1 VCNLLCYPASVSQVF
16 LPARVNEIFHSPQ
29 YHGMYQG
36 HYSDPRH
43 PGGPGTTDRHQS
55 SPHNEPTTS
64 PAEETTHRR
73 AYTQPVG
80 GTFLPPL
87 PPLQSSSHQS
97 HPSFSPNYY
106 PSYSSHTPSTS
117 APAGLHMAGYPNG
130 PMSAPPPGS
139 QGGYQYPLT
148 SPLNQPTQLRG
159 PPNVPP
165 HHQYGES
172 PRLPPG
178 GGPGNWSSSP
188 GMRPLSPTSP
198 TTHLGPPG
206 IAASSGSSSS
216 GFPSVTRTPGNLPPP
231 KNHKR
236 RSGSISVSPGSWDD
250 DKYGALGDLGEET
263 EEQPWGMPPDEY
275 KALNPR
281 DKKQV
286 RNR

>member
-1 VCNLLCYPASVSQVF
+1 
-16 LPARVNEIFHSPQ
+16 
-29 YHGMYQG
+29 MYQS

-43 PGGPGTTDRHQS
+43 PGGAGQTDRHQS
-55 SPHNEPTTS
+55 SPHNESTTS
-64 PAEETTHRR
+64 PNEETTHRR

-87 PPLQSSSHQS
+87 PPLQSSSHPN
-97 HPSFSPNYY
+97 HPSFSPNFY
-106 PSYSSHTPSTS
+106 PSYSSHAASTS

-130 PMSAPPPGS
+130 PMSAPPPAG
-139 QGGYQYPLT
+139 QGGYQYQLT

-159 PPNVPP
+159 QPSMPP

-172 PRLPPG
+172 PRMPQG

-198 TTHLGPPG
+198 TTHLAPPG
-206 IAASSGSSSS
+206 IAASSASSSS
-216 GFPSVTRTPGNLPPP
+216 GFPSATRTPGTLPQ
-231 KNHKR
+231 KNSKR
-236 RSGSISVSPGSWDD
+236 RSGSVSLSPGSWEDE
-250 DKYGALGDLGEET
+250 KYGALGDLGEET
-263 EEQPWGMPPDEY
+263 EDQPWGMPQDEY
-275 KALNPR
+275 KSLNPR